1 MMKNNFIRFLIINSV
16 FFILLSCSSSNNE
29 AIAPDEPKNKIEN
42 VNILSDLSKIYNEAL
57 HGIVAIR
64 IDTVMGPA
72 GSGSG
77 FIWDDRGRIA
87 TNSHVVRESTSFQ
100 SSEIIVSFYDGYEFK
115 ANLIAHDVYSDL
127 AILEVEYPDFYEI
140 KPLFI
145 GDSSNVNVGN
155 QAIAIGNP
163 FGENFTLTSGII
175 SAIGRA
181 RPDLETN
188 FRIGSVIQHDASINP
203 GNSGGPLFNSDG
215 EVIGIN
221 AQIASRSG
229 SSSGIGFAIPINTAK
244 RVIPSLISKKFY
256 EHSMLGISATEK
268 LTYKRKK
275 DLKINES
282 ILGIEVTYV
291 DPQGPSGDSGL
302 LARNENSSGDIIT
315 SIEKDGEKFTVTS
328 FSGLVNFLNENTS
341 PGDTI
346 ELTVIRDNENLN
358 LNVKLGFRPLIN

>member
-1 MMKNNFIRFLIINSV
+1 MKTKNLFIALILSVSLFSCSDSEPEKIISSPEVKESNSV
-16 FFILLSCSSSNNE
+16 NYLN
-29 AIAPDEPKNKIEN
+29 
-42 VNILSDLSKIYNEAL
+42 DLSKIYNDAL
-57 HGIVAIR
+57 PAIVAIR
-64 IDTVMGPA
+64 IDTFMGPS

-77 FIWDDRGRIA
+77 FIWDDEGRIA
-87 TNSHVVRESTSFQ
+87 TNSHVVREAAAFLDSD
-100 SSEIIVSFYDGYEFK
+100 IIVAFHDGYEFK
-115 ANLIAHDVYSDL
+115 ANLIAHDIYSDL
-127 AILEVEYPDFYEI
+127 AILDVEYPDFYEY
-140 KPLFI
+140 KPLPL
-145 GDSSNVNVGN
+145 GDSSIVNVGN

-188 FRIGSVIQHDASINP
+188 FLIGSVIQHDASINP
-203 GNSGGPLFNSDG
+203 GNSGGPLFNSNG

-244 RVIPSLISKKFY
+244 RVIPSLISKKYY
-256 EHSMLGISATEK
+256 EHSLLGIGATEK
-268 LTYKRKK
+268 LTYERKK
-275 DLKINES
+275 QLGLKDQ

-291 DPQGPSGDSGL
+291 DPDGPSGDSGL
-302 LARNENSSGDIIT
+302 VGRNENDPGDIII
-315 SIEKDGEKFTVTS
+315 SIKKDNTEYKVTS
-328 FSGLVNFLNENTS
+328 FSGLVNLLNENTV

>member
-1 MMKNNFIRFLIINSV
+1 MKTNFLKLLIFQSLILT
-16 FFILLSCSSSNNE
+16 LLSCSTESENIIVTSP
-29 AIAPDEPKNKIEN
+29 AANKVEN
-42 VNILSDLSKIYNEAL
+42 VNIISDMSEIYDEAL

-64 IDTVMGPA
+64 IDTIMGPA

-77 FIWDDRGRIA
+77 FIWDNQGRIA
-87 TNSHVVRESTSFQ
+87 TNSHVVRESTSFR
-100 SSEIIVSFYDGYEFK
+100 SSEIIVSFFDGYEFK

-127 AILEVEYPDFYEI
+127 AILDVEYPDFYEI
-140 KPLFI
+140 KPLPL
-145 GDSSNVNVGN
+145 GNSSNVNVGN

-203 GNSGGPLFNSDG
+203 GNSGGPLFNSIG

-244 RVIPSLISKKFY
+244 RVIPSLISNKYYK
-256 EHSMLGISATEK
+256 HSMLGISATEK

-275 DLKINES
+275 DLNLDDS
-282 ILGIEVTYV
+282 ILGIEITYV
-291 DPQGPSGDSGL
+291 DPEGPSGESGL
-302 LARNENSSGDIIT
+302 LSRNENNSGDIIT
-315 SIEKDGEKFTVTS
+315 TIKKNEEKFTVTS

-341 PGDTI
+341 PGDII
-346 ELTVIRDNENLN
+346 ELTVIRGNENLI
-358 LNVKLGFRPLIN
+358 LDIKLGARPLIN

>member
-1 MMKNNFIRFLIINSV
+1 
-16 FFILLSCSSSNNE
+16 
-29 AIAPDEPKNKIEN
+29 
-42 VNILSDLSKIYNEAL
+42 
-57 HGIVAIR
+57 
-64 IDTVMGPA
+64 MGPA

-77 FIWDDRGRIA
+77 FIWDSEGRIA

-100 SSEIIVSFYDGYEFK
+100 SSEIIVSFFDGYEFK

-127 AILEVEYPDFYEI
+127 AILDVEYPDFYKI
-140 KPLFI
+140 KPLPL
-145 GDSSNVNVGN
+145 GNSSNVKVGN

-203 GNSGGPLFNSDG
+203 GNSGGPLFNSNG

-229 SSSGIGFAIPINTAK
+229 SSSGIGFAIPINTAR
-244 RVIPSLISKKFY
+244 RVIPSLISNKYY

-275 DLKINES
+275 DLGIDDS
-282 ILGIEVTYV
+282 ILGIEITYV
-291 DPQGPSGDSGL
+291 DPEGPSGDSGL
-302 LARNENSSGDIIT
+302 LSRNENNSGDIIT

-346 ELTVIRDNENLN
+346 ELTVIRGNENLI
-358 LNVKLGFRPLIN
+358 LDVKLGSRPLIN

>member
-1 MMKNNFIRFLIINSV
+1 MKIKALKFLLFQSLI
-16 FFILLSCSSSNNE
+16 FILLSCYSENE
-29 AIAPDEPKNKIEN
+29 NTDIASPATNKVEN
-42 VNILSDLSKIYNEAL
+42 LNIISDLSKIYDEAL

-77 FIWDDRGRIA
+77 FIWDDKGRIA

-115 ANLIAHDVYSDL
+115 AKLIAHDVYSDL
-127 AILEVEYPDFYEI
+127 AILDVEYPDFYDI
-140 KPLFI
+140 KPLII

-155 QAIAIGNP
+155 QAVAIGNP

-203 GNSGGPLFNSDG
+203 GNSGGPLFNSNG

-229 SSSGIGFAIPINTAK
+229 SNSGIGFAIPINTAK
-244 RVIPSLISKKFY
+244 KVIPSLISKKYY
-256 EHSMLGISATEK
+256 EHSLLGISATEK

-275 DLKINES
+275 DLEINDS

-291 DPQGPSGDSGL
+291 DPQGPSGSSGL
-302 LARNENSSGDIIT
+302 LARNANSSGDIIT
-315 SIEKDGEKFTVTS
+315 SIEKDGKKFTVTS

-346 ELTVIRDNENLN
+346 ELTVIMDNENLS
-358 LNVKLGFRPLIN
+358 LNVKLGSRPLIN

>member
-1 MMKNNFIRFLIINSV
+1 MKNKFLKLLILQSLFIILI
-16 FFILLSCSSSNNE
+16 SCASNDNE
-29 AIAPDEPKNKIEN
+29 AVELNIQTSKIEN
-42 VNILSDLSKIYNEAL
+42 INILSDLSIIYNEAL
-57 HGIVAIR
+57 TGIVAIR
-64 IDTVMGPA
+64 IDTIMGPA

-77 FIWDDRGRIA
+77 FIWDDKGRVA
-87 TNSHVVRESTSFQ
+87 TNSHVVRESVSIP
-100 SSEIIVSFYDGYEFK
+100 SSNIIVSFNDGYEFK

-127 AILEVEYPDFYEI
+127 AILDVEYPDFYEI
-140 KPLFI
+140 KPLLL
-145 GDSSNVNVGN
+145 GNSSNVNVGN

-163 FGENFTLTSGII
+163 FGENFTLTTGII

-203 GNSGGPLFNSDG
+203 GNSGGPLLNSNG

-244 RVIPSLISKKFY
+244 KVIPSLISKKYY
-256 EHSMLGISATEK
+256 EHSLLGISAVE
-268 LTYKRKK
+268 LTYDRKK
-275 DLKINES
+275 DLNVNDS

-291 DPQGPSGDSGL
+291 DPDGPSGESGL
-302 LARNENSSGDIIT
+302 LARNGNTSGDIII
-315 SIEKDGEKFTVTS
+315 SIRKDDKEIKITS

-341 PGDTI
+341 PDETI
-346 ELTVIRDNENLN
+346 ELTVIRGNENLN
-358 LNVKLGFRPLIN
+358 LVVKLGSRPLIN

>member
-1 MMKNNFIRFLIINSV
+1 MKIKLIKFLIFQSLIL
-16 FFILLSCSSSNNE
+16 ILLSCSSES
-29 AIAPDEPKNKIEN
+29 EN
-42 VNILSDLSKIYNEAL
+42 AVIPSPATNQFENINIISDLSKIYDDTL

-64 IDTVMGPA
+64 IDTIMGPA

-77 FIWDDRGRIA
+77 FIWDNEGRIA
-87 TNSHVVRESTSFQ
+87 TNSHVVRESLSFQ

-127 AILEVEYPDFYEI
+127 AILDVEYPDFYEI
-140 KPLFI
+140 KQLPL
-145 GDSSNVNVGN
+145 GNSLNVNVGN

-203 GNSGGPLFNSDG
+203 GNSGGPLFNSNG

-229 SSSGIGFAIPINTAK
+229 SSSGIVFAIPINTAK
-244 RVIPSLISKKFY
+244 RVIPSLITNKYY

-275 DLKINES
+275 DLELDGS

-291 DPQGPSGDSGL
+291 DPDGPSGDSGL
-302 LARNENSSGDIIT
+302 LPRNESSSGDIIT
-315 SIEKDGEKFTVTS
+315 LIEKDGNKFKVTS

-341 PGDTI
+341 PGDTVR
-346 ELTVIRDNENLN
+346 LTVIRGNENLI
-358 LNVKLGFRPLIN
+358 LDIKLGSRPLIN

>member
-1 MMKNNFIRFLIINSV
+1 MKNKFLKLLILQSLFIILI
-16 FFILLSCSSSNNE
+16 SCASNDNE
-29 AIAPDEPKNKIEN
+29 AVESNIQTSKIEN
-42 VNILSDLSKIYNEAL
+42 INILSDLSTIYNEAL
-57 HGIVAIR
+57 TGIVAIR
-64 IDTVMGPA
+64 IDTIMGPA

-77 FIWDDRGRIA
+77 FIWDDKGRVA
-87 TNSHVVRESTSFQ
+87 TNSHVVRESVSIP
-100 SSEIIVSFYDGYEFK
+100 SSNIIVSFNDGYEFK

-127 AILEVEYPDFYEI
+127 AILDVEYPDFYEI
-140 KPLFI
+140 KPLLL
-145 GDSSNVNVGN
+145 GNSSNVSVGN

-163 FGENFTLTSGII
+163 FGENFTLTTGII

-203 GNSGGPLFNSDG
+203 GNSGGPLLNSNG

-244 RVIPSLISKKFY
+244 KVIPSLISKKYY
-256 EHSMLGISATEK
+256 EHSLLGISATEK

-275 DLKINES
+275 DLEINDS

-291 DPQGPSGDSGL
+291 DPQGPSGSSGL
-302 LARNENSSGDIIT
+302 LARNANSSGDIIT
-315 SIEKDGEKFTVTS
+315 SIEKDGKKFTVTS

-346 ELTVIRDNENLN
+346 ELTVIMDNENLS
-358 LNVKLGFRPLIN
+358 LNVKLGSRPLIN

>member
-1 MMKNNFIRFLIINSV
+1 MKIKLIKFLLFQSLI
-16 FFILLSCSSSNNE
+16 FILLSCSPENENVTVSSP
-29 AIAPDEPKNKIEN
+29 AANKIEN
-42 VNILSDLSKIYNEAL
+42 INIISDLSKIYDDAL

-64 IDTVMGPA
+64 IDTIMGPA

-77 FIWDDRGRIA
+77 FVWDSEGRIA
-87 TNSHVVRESTSFQ
+87 TNSHVVRESKSFQ
-100 SSEIIVSFYDGYEFK
+100 SSEIIVSFHDGYEFK

-127 AILEVEYPDFYEI
+127 AILDVEYPDFYEI
-140 KPLFI
+140 KPLPL
-145 GDSSNVNVGN
+145 GNSLNVNVGN

-203 GNSGGPLFNSDG
+203 GNSGGPLFNSNG

-229 SSSGIGFAIPINTAK
+229 ASSGIGFAIPINTAK
-244 RVIPSLISKKFY
+244 RVIPSLVANKYY
-256 EHSMLGISATEK
+256 EHSLLGIGATEK
-268 LTYKRKK
+268 LTYERKK
-275 DLKINES
+275 QLKIEDQV
-282 ILGIEVTYV
+282 LGIEVTYV
-291 DPQGPSGDSGL
+291 DPDGPSGDSGL
-302 LARNENSSGDIIT
+302 IGRNENEPGDII
-315 SIEKDGEKFTVTS
+315 IAIKKDNLEFKVKS
-328 FSGLVNFLNENTS
+328 FSGLVNFLNENTI
-341 PGDTI
+341 PKDII

-358 LNVKLGFRPLIN
+358 LNVKLGSRPLIN

>member
-1 MMKNNFIRFLIINSV
+1 MKTNFLKLLIFQSLILT
-16 FFILLSCSSSNNE
+16 LLSCSTESENIIVTSP
-29 AIAPDEPKNKIEN
+29 AANKVEN
-42 VNILSDLSKIYNEAL
+42 VNIISDMSEIYDEAL

-64 IDTVMGPA
+64 IDTIMGPA

-77 FIWDDRGRIA
+77 FIWDNQGRIA
-87 TNSHVVRESTSFQ
+87 TNSHVVRESTSFR
-100 SSEIIVSFYDGYEFK
+100 SSEIIVSFFDGYEFK

-127 AILEVEYPDFYEI
+127 AILDVEYPDFYEI
-140 KPLFI
+140 KPLPL
-145 GDSSNVNVGN
+145 GNSSNVNVGN

-203 GNSGGPLFNSDG
+203 GNSGGPLFNSIG

-244 RVIPSLISKKFY
+244 RVIPSLISNKYYK
-256 EHSMLGISATEK
+256 HSMLGISATEK

-275 DLKINES
+275 DLNLDDS
-282 ILGIEVTYV
+282 ILGIEITYV
-291 DPQGPSGDSGL
+291 DPEGPSGGSGL
-302 LARNENSSGDIIT
+302 LPRNENNSGDIIT
-315 SIEKDGEKFTVTS
+315 LIQKGGEKFTVTS

-346 ELTVIRDNENLN
+346 ELTVIRGNENLI
-358 LNVKLGFRPLIN
+358 LDVKLGSRPLIN